1 MLKVI
6 LRMLADIVCYA
17 ITMPIRVVL
26 LLMWILGFIIGI
38 IKHPETAISDTK
50 DSIIA
55 LKNTLRAEG
64 YWIKHGYIPDEFELS

>member
-6 LRMLADIVCYA
+6 LRMLADIVFYA

-26 LLMWILGFIIGI
+26 LLMWIAWFIIGI
-38 IKHPETAISDTK
+38 IKHPETAISDAK
-50 DSIIA
+50 DGIRA